1 VADIPHEA
9 RHRAGRQ
16 GTSGHQ
22 APGRREA
29 PARATRSQ
37 STGTHQAPAKPS
49 GSQAAGTHQAP
60 SRASRSRATGRRQ
73 AAAKP
78 SRIFAGL
85 ALPTAATVALM
96 FCAAGAAVATS
107 AKTQTA
113 RSNVSASA
121 KVTPRPPAGDP
132 AAQRVRQV
140 AETERAEAALTTSTA
155 RANQQDLALLRATSV
170 ARGVE
175 RTKLAAEAAVAKR
188 EAFAHSWRLPIT
200 DPRTTSG
207 FGYRWGRLH
216 AGEDF
221 AVDVGT
227 PLAAMSSGTVVFAGE
242 ESGFGNLVEIRYWD
256 GTISYYGHM
265 SVISVNV
272 DESVDPGEIVGESGN
287 TGHST
292 GPHLHLEI
300 HPDGGEAIDPLP
312 WLADHHIS
320 P

>member
-16 GTSGHQ
+16 GASRHQ
-22 APGRREA
+22 AQGRRQA
-29 PARATRSQ
+29 PATPSRSQ
-37 STGTHQAPAKPS
+37 PNDTHQAPATPS
-49 GSQAAGTHQAP
+49 RSQPNDTHQAP
-60 SRASRSRATGRRQ
+60 AALSRSRASVRRQ
-73 AAAKP
+73 APAKP

-121 KVTPRPPAGDP
+121 KGTPRPPAGDP
-132 AAQRVRQV
+132 AARPVRQA
-140 AETERAEAALTTSTA
+140 AETERAEAALTTSSA

-175 RTKLAAEAAVAKR
+175 RTKIAAAAAAAKR
-188 EAFAHSWRLPIT
+188 EAFAHSWRLPMT

-272 DESVDPGEIVGESGN
+272 GESVAPGEIVGESGN
-287 TGHST
+287 TGRST

-312 WLADHHIS
+312 WLEDRHIS

>member
-1 VADIPHEA
+1 
-9 RHRAGRQ
+9 
-16 GTSGHQ
+16 
-22 APGRREA
+22 
-29 PARATRSQ
+29 
-37 STGTHQAPAKPS
+37 
-49 GSQAAGTHQAP
+49 
-60 SRASRSRATGRRQ
+60 
-73 AAAKP
+73 
-78 SRIFAGL
+78 
-85 ALPTAATVALM
+85 M

-107 AKTQTA
+107 TKTQSA
-113 RSNVSASA
+113 RSGQVSSA
-121 KVTPRPPAGDP
+121 KKTPKPPAADAATPRQSDKT
-132 AAQRVRQV
+132 QRAQV
-140 AETERAEAALTTSTA
+140 AETAGHA
-155 RANQQDLALLRATSV
+155 RATQQDLALLRATAV

-175 RTKLAAEAAVAKR
+175 RKKIAQAAEVAKR

-200 DPRTTSG
+200 DPVTTSG

-242 ESGFGNLVEIRYWD
+242 ETGFGNLVQIRYWD

-265 SVISVNV
+265 SSISVNV
-272 DESVDPGEIVGESGN
+272 DESVDPGEVVGESGN